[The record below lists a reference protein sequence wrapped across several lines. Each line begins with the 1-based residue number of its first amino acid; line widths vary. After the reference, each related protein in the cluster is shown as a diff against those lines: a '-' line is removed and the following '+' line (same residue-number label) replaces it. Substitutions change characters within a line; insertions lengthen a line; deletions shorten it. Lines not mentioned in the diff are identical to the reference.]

1 MFISRESEN
10 IQWIAKYI
18 NAALTLP
25 QMTRKMKFHI
35 YITLKDESNSLA
47 SFLFWRAMTMYNKK
61 LVKNHRMYSDI
72 SIHLGRPDFDKLF
85 DKLFSKNKYSE
96 HFVYACGPMG
106 ITKQLE
112 QLAYDKSKNENMRV
126 NFNYEIF

>member
-1 MFISRESEN
+1 
-10 IQWIAKYI
+10 
-18 NAALTLP
+18 
-25 QMTRKMKFHI
+25 
-35 YITLKDESNSLA
+35 
-47 SFLFWRAMTMYNKK
+47 MYNKK

-96 HFVYACGPMG
+96 HFVYACGPMA